1 MDNHDHTSDVP
12 RTSLRGAIEAVVLV
26 VDSPISVDEL
36 ADVVDSDAETVTRI
50 LRQWADELTA
60 ARSGIDLREMPEG
73 WRLYTRADYAPFV
86 EKVLLEGSRGTLSRQ
101 ALETLA
107 VIAYRQPVT
116 RSQVSAVR
124 GVNVDGVMRTLQ
136 ARGLIVDNGHDPET
150 GGMLFCTTSLF
161 LEELGLT
168 DLSALPDLAPLLP
181 AVERIDEIDDE
192 VRQTVEARRVKT
204 VHANS
209 EGADFEGVHP
219 EDARAEDAD
228 SALLAQSAQHNASNS
243 S

>member
-1 MDNHDHTSDVP
+1 MTTTDNHDHPSDAAHPSV
-12 RTSLRGAIEAVVLV
+12 RGAIEAVVLV
-26 VDSPISVDEL
+26 VDSPISADDL
-36 ADVVDSDAETVTRI
+36 AEVVDSDVDTVTRI
-50 LRQWADELTA
+50 LQQWADELTA
-60 ARSGIDLREMPEG
+60 AQSGIDLREMPEG
-73 WRLYTRADYAPFV
+73 WRLYTRADYAPYV
-86 EKVLLEGSRGTLSRQ
+86 EKVLLEGTRGTLSRQ

-107 VIAYRQPVT
+107 VVAYRQPVT

-136 ARGLIVDNGHDPET
+136 ARGLIVDNGQDPET

-192 VRQTVEARRVKT
+192 VRQTVEARRAKT
-204 VHANS
+204 ASSDSHTT
-209 EGADFEGVHP
+209 
-219 EDARAEDAD
+219 DAD
-228 SALLAQSAQHNASNS
+228 DSAESTEPGQDDADTSAQ
-243 S
+243 